1 MTHWW
6 YNIETCEKEV
16 VVLKKFLL
24 ICLCVLLA
32 LALLAGGAAGYC
44 WYIWTE
50 NVYSL
55 ELSLLG
61 DSEITLE
68 YGSDFTDPGADAV
81 FYGTKLDTEPV
92 PVSVRVEGLV
102 DTGKVGTYTLI
113 YRADYTA
120 DYRVV
125 SKELSATARRTV
137 RIVDTQAPSITL
149 DTIDGHFTFPNEA
162 YSEEGFSA
170 WDDYDGDITHLVQ
183 RKEENGVVTYTVAD
197 SSGNRA
203 EASREILYD
212 DPVAPVIT
220 LVGGPELD
228 VQRGEVF
235 TDPGYTAL
243 DNCDGDLTAAVTVSG
258 DVNMEKAGVY
268 KLTYSVTDS
277 YGNSCTAERVVTVF
291 KNLKDV
297 TVTIPDPPLEPTGKT
312 IYLTFDDGPGKYTDR
327 LLDILAKYNVKAT
340 FFVTYNGNPDLIT
353 RMANEGHVVAM
364 HTASHDYYSIYASE
378 EAYLNDLY
386 SIQSLIRA
394 KTGQNCT
401 LFRFP
406 GGSGNTVSN
415 YNPGIMTRLTQLLT
429 DMGYTYFDWN
439 VDSGDAVG
447 AGSAKEILYN
457 VVSGVEGRQTSVV
470 LQHDIYEAS
479 VEATE
484 LIIQWALANG
494 YTFKT
499 LSSNGPVIHH
509 NVRN

>member
-1 MTHWW
+1 MV
-6 YNIETCEKEV
+6 I
-16 VVLKKFLL
+16 LKKFLL
-24 ICLCVLLA
+24 ISLCAVLV
-32 LALLAGGAAGYC
+32 LALLAGGAAGGC
-44 WYIWTE
+44 WYIWTK

-55 ELSLLG
+55 ELTVLG
-61 DSEITLE
+61 DEQITLE
-68 YGSDFTDPGADAV
+68 YGSEFIDPGAGAV
-81 FYGTKLDTEPV
+81 FFGTKLDKEPTE
-92 PVSVRVEGLV
+92 VSVSVEGSV
-102 DTGKVGTYTLI
+102 DTGKVGTYTLT
-113 YRADYTA
+113 YTASYVA
-120 DYRVV
+120 DYRIV
-125 SKELSATARRTV
+125 SKELSATAQRMV
-137 RIVDTQAPSITL
+137 HIIDTQAPSITL
-149 DTIDGHFTFPNEA
+149 EAIPGHFTFPNEA

-183 RKEENGVVTYTVAD
+183 RKEENGVVTYTVTD
-197 SSGNRA
+197 SSGNWA
-203 EASREILYD
+203 EASREVVYD

-220 LVGGPELD
+220 LIGGTELD

-243 DNCDGDLTAAVTVSG
+243 DNCDGDLTAEVTVSG
-258 DVNMEKAGVY
+258 EVNMEKAGVY
-268 KLTYSVTDS
+268 NLTYSVTDS
-277 YGNSCTAERVVTVF
+277 YGNSHTAERVVTVF
-291 KNLKDV
+291 KDLKDV
-297 TVTIPDPPLEPTGKT
+297 TITIPDPALELTGKT

-327 LLDILAKYNVKAT
+327 LLDILSKYNIKAT

-364 HTASHDYYSIYASE
+364 HTATHDYDSIYTSE

-401 LFRFP
+401 LVRFP

-447 AGSAKEILYN
+447 AGSAKEIFYN
-457 VVSGVEGRQTSVV
+457 VVAGIGDRQTSVV

-484 LIIQWALANG
+484 LIIQWAIANG